1 MKLYW
6 VTTADHHEDWFI
18 VASSKQK
25 AEKFHEENEGY
36 EYGYANAQ
44 KVINIT
50 DNNMIT
56 ATSYPSEELLLSIG
70 ANFISKDEPRIVEI
84 DGRRFVEGMLDAH
97 IRELDDNLFE
107 QLGKDRLN
115 QTIRT
120 DTTKH

>member
-36 EYGYANAQ
+36 EYGHANAQ

-50 DNNMIT
+50 DNMIT
-56 ATSYPSEELLLSIG
+56 ETSYPSEELLLSTG
-70 ANFISKDEPRIVEI
+70 ANFISKDEPRIVVI
-84 DGRRFVEGMLDAH
+84 DGRRFVEGMLNAH

-107 QLGKDRLN
+107 QLGKERLN